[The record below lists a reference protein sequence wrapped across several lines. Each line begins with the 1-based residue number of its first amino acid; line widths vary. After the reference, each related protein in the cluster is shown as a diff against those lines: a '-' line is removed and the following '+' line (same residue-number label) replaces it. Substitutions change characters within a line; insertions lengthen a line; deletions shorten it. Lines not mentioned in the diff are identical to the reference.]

1 MHTCRYALQHEFP
14 TKSIAGRRETP
25 ECIYSEV
32 GQDVQ
37 FESFD
42 LSGCDVNTGS
52 ESLSRSLNC
61 KCNAHCIIAVN
72 RFVANINTWLIERGR
87 ECKMMIVNGRLKPT
101 YLRNL
106 ESNEIANTSMQI
118 PIVFAKIVQFVR
130 NTFFERGYV
139 ETYVHFCND

>member
-1 MHTCRYALQHEFP
+1 
-14 TKSIAGRRETP
+14 
-25 ECIYSEV
+25 
-32 GQDVQ
+32 
-37 FESFD
+37 
-42 LSGCDVNTGS
+42 
-52 ESLSRSLNC
+52 
-61 KCNAHCIIAVN
+61 
-72 RFVANINTWLIERGR
+72 
-87 ECKMMIVNGRLKPT
+87 MMIANGRLKPT

>member
-1 MHTCRYALQHEFP
+1 MYQFRSRQGVE
-14 TKSIAGRRETP
+14 
-25 ECIYSEV
+25 
-32 GQDVQ
+32 

-72 RFVANINTWLIERGR
+72 RFVANINTWFIEKGR
-87 ECKMMIVNGRLKPT
+87 ERKKIIANGPLKPI

-118 PIVFAKIVQFVR
+118 PIVFAKIV
-130 NTFFERGYV
+130 
-139 ETYVHFCND
+139 